1 MIMIAGNL
9 VSLGGGDLSRGR
21 LAVSVYQAFSQ
32 GTVQIVSTDPT
43 IDPAIEERML
53 TSESDLV
60 RLRDGV
66 RRARAIARH
75 EAFQAIATR
84 VEYGMTG
91 RSIEDDLTDSDL
103 DAWLFDE
110 CSDAQHAS
118 GTCRMGAVDDPRS
131 VVGPDCRVVGVSGL
145 RVVDASVMPEVVR
158 ANTNFSTIMIAEKI
172 ADEMR
177 RGG

>member
-1 MIMIAGNL
+1 MRL
-9 VSLGGGDLSRGR
+9 RSRHSLRSASFEAASLSRR
-21 LAVSVYQAFSQ
+21 SPSALRTSSSDQAAGFIRES
-32 GTVQIVSTDPT
+32 
-43 IDPAIEERML
+43 AIGAEAR
-53 TSESDLV
+53 V
-60 RLRDGV
+60 RRLR
-66 RRARAIARH
+66 AIGRQPAV
-75 EAFQAIATR
+75 QAIAER

-91 RSIEDDLTDSDL
+91 RSIEEDLSDADL

-118 GTCRMGAVDDPRS
+118 GTCRMGSVDDPRS
-131 VVGPDCRVVGVSGL
+131 VVGPDCRVIGVSGL

-172 ADEMR
+172 AAEIA